1 MSAAAELKPFF
12 FDEDGDRDLDLQ
24 FDPQQFKA
32 VTPYTDDLDD
42 EYQAAQDKL
51 RELRQQEEQIK
62 RQAAELEELT
72 KKEQLFKTG
81 RVEVCEELNRYLS
94 ILERETADAQRIA
107 EDCQSAQER
116 LEGHL
121 ANINALRPE
130 LWSRADRKAELAR
143 ALGYIESA
151 EDEIDSVLPMINS
164 FGKKAGLFGGKIAVM
179 PRPAGAPS
187 YGNDRG
193 DFLYWLKSGFA
204 FSLPFVGFAVIAV
217 ICIYF
222 F

>member
-12 FDEDGDRDLDLQ
+12 FDEDGDREIDLQ
-24 FDPQQFKA
+24 FDSHQFRP

-81 RVEVCEELNRYLS
+81 RLGVCEELNRYLG
-94 ILERETADAQRIA
+94 ILDREAADATRLA
-107 EDCQSAQER
+107 EQCTTAHER
-116 LEGHL
+116 LTGHL

-130 LWSRADRKAELAR
+130 LWSRADRKNELAR
-143 ALGYIESA
+143 ALGTIESA
-151 EDEIDSVLPMINS
+151 EDEIDAVAPMVQS
-164 FGKKAGLFGGKIAVM
+164 FGKKGGLFGGKVASL
-179 PRPAGAPS
+179 PLGSSNPFG
-187 YGNDRG
+187 GERG

-217 ICIYF
+217 IGFLF

>member
-32 VTPYTDDLDD
+32 VTPYSDDLDD

-94 ILERETADAQRIA
+94 ILERETAEAQRLA

-151 EDEIDSVLPMINS
+151 EDEIDNLLPMINS

-179 PRPAGAPS
+179 PRPAGTPS

-193 DFLYWLKSGFA
+193 DFVYWLKSGFA

-217 ICIYF
+217 ICIF
-222 F
+222 FF

>member
-32 VTPYTDDLDD
+32 VTPYSDDLDD

-151 EDEIDSVLPMINS
+151 EDEIDSLLPMIS
-164 FGKKAGLFGGKIAVM
+164 AFGKKGGFFGAKVTPM
-179 PRPAGAPS
+179 PRPAGS
-187 YGNDRG
+187 SNYGGERG
-193 DFLYWLKSGFA
+193 DFAYWLKSGFA

-217 ICIYF
+217 ICIF
-222 F
+222 FF

>member
-24 FDPQQFKA
+24 FDAPQFKP
-32 VTPYTDDLDD
+32 VTPYSDDLDE

-81 RVEVCEELNRYLS
+81 RVEVCEELSRYLS
-94 ILERETADAQRIA
+94 VLERETAEAQRVA

-151 EDEIDSVLPMINS
+151 EDEIDRVLPMINS
-164 FGKKAGLFGGKIAVM
+164 LAKKAGLFGGKITPM
-179 PRPAGAPS
+179 PRSAGAS
-187 YGNDRG
+187 NYGGERG

-217 ICIYF
+217 ICIF
-222 F
+222 FF

>member
-1 MSAAAELKPFF
+1 MPAAAELKPFF
-12 FDEDGDRDLDLQ
+12 FDEDGDQGLDLQ
-24 FDPQQFKA
+24 FDPQLIKA
-32 VTPYTDDLDD
+32 VTPYSDDLDD

-51 RELRQQEEQIK
+51 RELRQQEEQVK

-72 KKEQLFKTG
+72 KQEQLFKSG
-81 RVEVCEELNRYLS
+81 RAEVCEELNRYLS
-94 ILERETADAQRIA
+94 ILERETVDAQRIA
-107 EDCQSAQER
+107 EDCQAAQER

-121 ANINALRPE
+121 GNINALRPE

-143 ALGYIESA
+143 ALGYIEAA
-151 EDEIDSVLPMINS
+151 EDEIDSVLPMVNAL
-164 FGKKAGLFGGKIAVM
+164 GKKSALFGGKIAVM
-179 PRPAGAPS
+179 PRPAGNS
-187 YGNDRG
+187 GYGVNRG

-217 ICIYF
+217 ICLYF

>member
-24 FDPQQFKA
+24 FDAPQFKP
-32 VTPYTDDLDD
+32 VTPYSDDLDE

-81 RVEVCEELNRYLS
+81 RVEVCEELSRYLS
-94 ILERETADAQRIA
+94 VLERETAEAQRVA

-121 ANINALRPE
+121 ANINALRP
-130 LWSRADRKAELAR
+130 
-143 ALGYIESA
+143 
-151 EDEIDSVLPMINS
+151 
-164 FGKKAGLFGGKIAVM
+164 
-179 PRPAGAPS
+179 
-187 YGNDRG
+187 
-193 DFLYWLKSGFA
+193 
-204 FSLPFVGFAVIAV
+204 
-217 ICIYF
+217 
-222 F
+222 